1 MGTKTNES
9 SNDYAIRC
17 AETIVADKNITEDTI
32 LIMFMEY
39 KKRLNKEIRDQIL
52 YEKR

>member
-1 MGTKTNES
+1 MGTKTNKS

-17 AETIVADKNITEDTI
+17 AETIVADKNITENTI

-39 KKRLNKEIRDQIL
+39 KKRLTKEIRDQVG
-52 YEKR
+52 YGK